1 MKKALLKDS
10 IKEIRNT
17 YKRFLSILLMA
28 FLGVG
33 FFSGIKAT
41 SPDMID
47 TIDQYYKAHNVYD
60 IELVSTLGLTNN
72 DIEELKKID
81 TIDNIQGT
89 YEVDGKIEMDNKEVI
104 AKVMCLNEI
113 NQPSLKEG
121 RFPQNEQECV
131 VEPLFL
137 TANDKKIG
145 DSIEIEIENI
155 TNDEGEENSYLKQ
168 KQLKIVGTVESPLYI
183 SRERGSSS
191 LGAGKVN
198 YYLFILKENI
208 HTSEIYTKIYLT
220 LKQAKEFTTS
230 SKRYEDYVEETKQK
244 MEEIKEQRQKARQEE
259 LVAKATR
266 KVEEA
271 QNQLDTKKQEAED
284 KIKQAEE
291 DIQKAKQ
298 EILDGENKINNN
310 QKKLEQEFTNAE
322 KQIKTA
328 KNEIIKN
335 EEEFKGKEQETSEQ
349 FAQLEK
355 QKQDLQEKEKQIGQ
369 SVQQIKTQYNQV
381 IEALKN
387 PQLPP
392 EQKQKLEQTK
402 ITLEETK
409 KELEANQQQLITK
422 ITQIET
428 GITTGKTELEKAKKQ
443 IEQGKQEIIKQE
455 NQLKITKQTTN
466 SQIASAKKEL
476 EQAKNKIK
484 KGEEELA
491 TNKEK
496 FEKEITQAQGKLIDA
511 KAKIAEIEEPKWYI
525 LDRYANIAYNGFIQD
540 TQSVAN
546 IGEVFPIVFFLVAT
560 LISLT
565 SMTRMVEEQRT
576 QIGTLKAL
584 GYSKVQIAS
593 KYVMYASL
601 ACIIGALLGMGV
613 GFILIPKIIWLMYQ
627 MLYEISD
634 FSISFDLKYGT
645 IGLVLISV
653 CMIGATI
660 SSLKKELNQEPAT
673 LMRPKA
679 PKMGKRV
686 LLEKIPFIWKRLNFS
701 RKVTIRNIFRY
712 KKRFLMTIIGIT
724 GCTALI
730 LVGFGLGDSIRSIL
744 PTQYEKIFNYNLQ
757 INLKNGLEEEQKQAY
772 VEKLVNQ
779 PQIQKAVEIYMQS
792 TTVKKEEKKEDVQI
806 IVAKEEEQLEGIIN
820 RIDKKTK
827 EKVELKQNEICITD
841 KVAELIGAKQGD
853 TIVLQEGNQKERE
866 VKIAN
871 VVENYISHYIYMT
884 KETYEALYEEKY
896 QTNVILTKNVKINE
910 EEEDKLA
917 TQIMQEKEV
926 AAITQIA
933 NNMKVLDDTMKSLNY
948 VVVVLIVLA
957 GLLAFVVLYN
967 LSNVNISERIREL
980 ATIKVLGFYDKEVY
994 SYVTRETVLLTI
1006 IGIAFGLIG
1015 GYFLSSFIMGTCETN
1030 MLRFSKQI
1038 QPISYVYASA
1048 ITVIFTMIVNLVTY
1062 FALKK
1067 INMIESLKSIE

>member
-10 IKEIRNT
+10 VKEIKNT

-33 FFSGIKAT
+33 FFAGIKAT

-47 TIDQYYKAHNVYD
+47 TIDQYYKVHNVYD
-60 IELVSTLGLTNN
+60 IELVSTLGLTNS

-121 RFPQNEQECV
+121 RFPQNEEECV

-137 TANDKKIG
+137 TANHKKIG
-145 DSIEIEIENI
+145 DSIEIEVENM
-155 TNDEGEENSYLKQ
+155 TNDEGKEIPYLKQ
-168 KQLKIVGTVESPLYI
+168 KQLKIVGTIESPLYI

-198 YYLFILKENI
+198 YYLFVTKEHINA
-208 HTSEIYTKIYLT
+208 SEVYTQIYVT
-220 LKQAKEFTTS
+220 LKNSEKLVTASKE
-230 SKRYEDYVEETKQK
+230 YEDYVEETKQK
-244 MEEIKEQRQKARQEE
+244 IEEIKEQRQKARQEE

-271 QNQLDTKKQEAED
+271 QSELDTKKQEVQD

-291 DIQKAKQ
+291 DLQKGKQ
-298 EILDGENKINNN
+298 EIQDAEHKVNSN

-322 KQIKTA
+322 QQIKTA
-328 KNEIIKN
+328 KNEITQN
-335 EEEFKGKEQETSEQ
+335 EEQFKGKEQEASGQ

-355 QKQDLQEKEKQIGQ
+355 QKQELQEKEKQVEQGL
-369 SVQQIKTQYNQV
+369 QQVKTQYNQV
-381 IEALKN
+381 IEALNN

-392 EQKQKLEQTK
+392 EQKLILEQTK
-402 ITLEETK
+402 MTLEAKK
-409 KELEANQQQLITK
+409 KELEHNQQQLVSARV
-422 ITQIET
+422 QIEN
-428 GITTGKTELEKAKKQ
+428 GITTGKAELEKAREQ
-443 IEQGKQEIIKQE
+443 IKQGKQEIAKQE
-455 NQLKITKQTTN
+455 NQLKTARQTAN
-466 SQIASAKKEL
+466 SQITSAKKEL

-484 KGEEELA
+484 EAEGELA

-496 FEKEITQAQGKLIDA
+496 FEQEITQAQGKLIDA
-511 KAKIAEIEEPKWYI
+511 NAKIAEIEEPKWYI
-525 LDRYANIAYNGFIQD
+525 LDRYANIAYNGFTQD

-546 IGEVFPIVFFLVAT
+546 IGEVFPLVFFLVAT

-584 GYSKVQIAS
+584 GYSRVQIAS

-601 ACIIGALLGMGV
+601 ACIIGALLGMCV

-645 IGLVLISV
+645 MGLVLISV
-653 CMIGATI
+653 CIIGATI
-660 SSLKKELNQEPAT
+660 SSLRKELNQEPAM

-686 LLEKIPFIWKRLNFS
+686 LLEKIPFIWKRLDFS

-744 PTQYEKIFNYNLQ
+744 PTQYEKIFNYDMQ

-779 PQIQKAVEIYMQS
+779 PEIEQAVEIYMQS
-792 TTVKKEEKKEDVQI
+792 TTVRKEEQKEDVQI
-806 IVAKEEEQLEGIIN
+806 IVAKEEGKLEGFIN
-820 RIDKKTK
+820 RIDKRTK

-853 TIVLQEGNQKERE
+853 TIVLQEGNQEKRE

-871 VVENYISHYIYMT
+871 VVENYISHYVYMN
-884 KETYEALYEEKY
+884 KETYETLYGEKY
-896 QTNVILTKNVKINE
+896 ETNVIFTKNTNISE
-910 EEEDKLA
+910 EQEEKLA

-926 AAITQIA
+926 ASIIQTAT
-933 NNMKVLDDTMKSLNY
+933 NMRILDDTMKSLNY
-948 VVVVLIVLA
+948 VVVVLIVSA

-994 SYVTRETVLLTI
+994 SYVTRETVLLTM

-1015 GYFLSSFIMGTCETN
+1015 GYFLSAFIMGTCETN
-1030 MLRFSKQI
+1030 MLRFSKHI

-1048 ITVIFTMIVNLVTY
+1048 ITIIFTMIVNFVTY

-1067 INMIESLKSIE
+1067 IDMIESLKSVE

>member
-335 EEEFKGKEQETSEQ
+335 EEEFKGKEQEMSEQ

-948 VVVVLIVLA
+948 VVVVLIVSA

>member
-10 IKEIRNT
+10 IKEIKNT

-33 FFSGIKAT
+33 FFAGIKAT

-47 TIDQYYKAHNVYD
+47 TIDQYYKTHNVYD
-60 IELVSTLGLTNN
+60 IELVSTLGLTNH
-72 DIEELKKID
+72 DMEELKKID
-81 TIDNIQGT
+81 TIDTIQGT
-89 YEVDGKIEMDNKEVI
+89 YEVDGKLEIDNKEVI

-113 NQPSLKEG
+113 NQPNLIEG
-121 RFPQNEQECV
+121 RFPQSEEECV

-145 DSIEIEIENI
+145 DRIEIEIENT
-155 TNDEGEENSYLKQ
+155 TNDEGEEIPYLKQ

-198 YYLFILKENI
+198 YYLFVPKENI
-208 HTSEIYTKIYLT
+208 NVSDVYTQIYLT
-220 LKQAKEFTTS
+220 LKGAEKLVTS
-230 SKRYEDYVEETKQK
+230 SKEYEEYVEETKQK
-244 MEEIKEQRQKARQEE
+244 IEKIKEQRQKARQEE
-259 LVAKATR
+259 LVEKATK
-266 KVEEA
+266 KVNDA
-271 QNQLDTKKQEAED
+271 QNELDTKKQEAED

-291 DIQKAKQ
+291 EIQKEKQ
-298 EILDGENKINNN
+298 EIQDGENKINTN
-310 QKKLEQEFTNAE
+310 QKKAEQEFANAQ
-322 KQIKTA
+322 KQIQTA
-328 KNEIIKN
+328 KTEITKN
-335 EEEFKGKEQETSEQ
+335 EEQLKVKEQEASGQ
-349 FAQLEK
+349 FAELEK
-355 QKQDLQEKEKQIGQ
+355 QKQELQAKEKE
-369 SVQQIKTQYNQV
+369 VQQGIEQVKTQYNQT

-387 PQLPP
+387 PQLSP
-392 EQKQKLEQTK
+392 EQKQILEQTK
-402 ITLEETK
+402 MVLEVSK
-409 KELEANQQQLITK
+409 KELESNQQQLVSA

-428 GITTGKTELEKAKKQ
+428 GMTTGKAELEKAKVQ
-443 IEQGKQEIIKQE
+443 IEQGKQEIVKQE
-455 NQLKITKQTTN
+455 NQLKTAKQTMN
-466 SQIASAKKEL
+466 SQIASAQKEL

-484 KGEEELA
+484 EGEEELA

-496 FEKEITQAQGKLIDA
+496 LEKEITEAQGKLIDA

-525 LDRYANIAYNGFIQD
+525 LDRYANIGYNSFTQD
-540 TQSVAN
+540 TQSIAN

-584 GYSKVQIAS
+584 GYSIVQIAS

-601 ACIIGALLGMGV
+601 ACIIGAALGMCV
-613 GFILIPKIIWLMYQ
+613 GFVLIPKIIWLMYQ
-627 MLYEISD
+627 MMYQISD
-634 FSISFDLKYGT
+634 FSISFNLKYGGM
-645 IGLVLISV
+645 GLVLISV
-653 CMIGATI
+653 CIIGATI
-660 SSLKKELNQEPAT
+660 SSLRKELNQEPAT

-686 LLEKIPFIWKRLNFS
+686 LLEKIPFIWKRLDFS

-730 LVGFGLGDSIRSIL
+730 LVGFGLRDSIRSIL
-744 PTQYEKIFNYNLQ
+744 PTQYEKIFNYDMQ

-772 VEKLVNQ
+772 VEKLRNQ
-779 PQIQKAVEIYMQS
+779 PEMEKVVEICMQS
-792 TTVKKEEKKEDVQI
+792 TVVKKAEKKEDVQI
-806 IVAKEEEQLEGIIN
+806 IVAKEEEQLDGIIN
-820 RIDKKTK
+820 RIDKRTK
-827 EKVELKQNEICITD
+827 ERVQLKENEICITD

-853 TIVLQEGNQKERE
+853 MILLQEGNQKERE

-871 VVENYISHYIYMT
+871 VVENYISHYVYMT
-884 KETYEALYEEKY
+884 KETYEALYEETY
-896 QTNVILTKNVKINE
+896 QTNVILTKNVNMSE
-910 EEEDKLA
+910 EEEDRLA

-933 NNMKVLDDTMKSLNY
+933 TNMRVLDDTMKSLNY
-948 VVVVLIVLA
+948 VVVILIVSA

-1006 IGIAFGLIG
+1006 IGIVFGLIG
-1015 GYFLSSFIMGTCETN
+1015 GYFLSSYIMGTCEIN

-1048 ITVIFTMIVNLVTY
+1048 ITIIFTMIVNWVTY

-1067 INMIESLKSIE
+1067 IDMIESLKSVE

>member
-208 HTSEIYTKIYLT
+208 HTNGIYTKIYLT

-496 FEKEITQAQGKLIDA
+496 FEEEIIQAQGKLIDA

-686 LLEKIPFIWKRLNFS
+686 LLEKIPFIWKRLDFS

-772 VEKLVNQ
+772 VKKLVNQ

-948 VVVVLIVLA
+948 VVVVLIVSA